1 MTPLTK
7 IENGILAGDWQLV
20 CDGYNKITGKNLAPP
35 IIEPPKPLFNIETAS
50 KKELYSHIKENLNP
64 SIGAM
69 KSFSIEEL
77 REVMSIYQTE
87 DKSEES
93 NPVVVEAP
101 TPISRGKRPKIDPYQ
116 TGFLSDGRFFQ
127 PSKLYG
133 NTKMNDVDIK
143 PLHLVEDAN
152 FKKITEPT
160 DFEHNPRDPPRT
172 VDAVCVR
179 CKTKYKTLA
188 GLAVTDE
195 KDTDLR
201 GNCPKCQES
210 VGRQ

>member
-7 IENGILAGDWQLV
+7 IENGILSGDWQLV
-20 CDGYNKITGKNLAPP
+20 CDGYNKITGKNVVTQ
-35 IIEPPKPLFNIETAS
+35 INEPQKPVFNDEKAS

-64 SIGAM
+64 SIGHM

-77 REVMSIYQTE
+77 REVISIYNTE
-87 DKSEES
+87 GD
-93 NPVVVEAP
+93 PILAP
-101 TPISRGKRPKIDPYQ
+101 PEIVTPAAGRGKKLRIDPHQ
-116 TGFLSDGRFFQ
+116 TGFLPDGRFFQ
-127 PSKLYG
+127 PSHLYG
-133 NTKMNDVDIK
+133 NKKMNDVDIK